1 MDILKANVVELAF
14 DSFGDETAEPIILI
28 AGLGTQMIRWTVP
41 FCQVLASRGYRVIRF
56 DNRDAGYSTNFI
68 QYGVYPRQC

>member
-1 MDILKANVVELAF
+1 MDILKANGVGLAF

-28 AGLGTQMIRWTVP
+28 AGLGTQMIRWVP
-41 FCQVLASRGYRVIRF
+41 FCQELASRGYRVIRF
-56 DNRDAGYSTNFI
+56 DHRDAGCSTHFI